1 MTETYLSLQEVAE
14 KLQLKKNTVW
24 SWVTNKT
31 LRAAKVGKS
40 WRVKESDLVEFI
52 KKGTND

>member
-31 LRAAKVGKS
+31 LRASKVGKS
-40 WRVKESDLVEFI
+40 WRVKQSDLLEFI
-52 KKGTND
+52 EKGSND

>member
-24 SWVTNKT
+24 AWVTNKT

-40 WRVKESDLVEFI
+40 WRVKESDLLDFI

>member
-24 SWVTNKT
+24 AWVTNKT
-31 LRAAKVGKS
+31 LRASKVGKS
-40 WRVKESDLVEFI
+40 WRVKESDLIEFI
-52 KKGTND
+52 QKGSND